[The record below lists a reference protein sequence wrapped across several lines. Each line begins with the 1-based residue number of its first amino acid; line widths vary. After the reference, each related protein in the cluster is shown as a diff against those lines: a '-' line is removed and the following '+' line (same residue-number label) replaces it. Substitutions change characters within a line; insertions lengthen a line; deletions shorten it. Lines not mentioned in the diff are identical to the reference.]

1 MVPESDKI
9 LIMLE
14 QPDYEYIN
22 EQKQS
27 FNMLG
32 LVSRSSMKASAL
44 FNLQRAEVA
53 NCA

>member
-1 MVPESDKI
+1 MVPESDHI
-9 LIMLE
+9 LVMLE

-32 LVSRSSMKASAL
+32 LVSRSSMKASTL
-44 FNLQRAEVA
+44 FSL
-53 NCA
+53 